1 MRRRRVSVSPSYMWA
16 IVDSYGRIRAVTKTR
31 FYARHFKRSDEV
43 ASIPPIVETL
53 LIAVLFAACLVG
65 SAL

>member
-31 FYARHFKRSDEV
+31 FYARHFKRSDEYV
-43 ASIPPIVETL
+43 KRVFVTGL
-53 LIAVLFAACLVG
+53 LAG
-65 SAL
+65 AL